1 MRLRRIVTGG
11 CLVGVSACFFAAPMR
26 SRLMI
31 DQSMVDVR
39 AQAEEAPLVFRGR
52 VLTVG
57 PDPVEKRIGLWVDGI
72 PVNTNFVAKFQVD
85 RIYRGN
91 LEGQAVV
98 HFSYSGGPGPVF
110 NDGHDCIDFRSE
122 QSWLVFAVE
131 KNGLLELFD
140 NCTGALGISSRIGV
154 TVEPSDWLA
163 QMEADFIAGLEDSD
177 VESRIFSIQRLGG
190 LKLAS
195 SRPALHEAIERRKRI
210 EAGWAIYATLRTG
223 DVSVLPMVKGL
234 LASGDKKMPEGAIA
248 YELRNVNDPS
258 AVPDLLEIFEKTP
271 SDYTRFEAL
280 IALVENLKDP
290 RVVPVLGPSLSSS
303 DRQIRYLALSG
314 LNTIAN
320 AEACNTRHDADE
332 NDEAAFERETAS
344 CKAWWEREG
353 KYRSWTRN

>member
-1 MRLRRIVTGG
+1 MVRQSRIVMGF
-11 CLVGVSACFFAAPMR
+11 CLVAVPACFFAAPLWA
-26 SRLMI
+26 RLMM

-39 AQAEEAPLVFRGR
+39 AQAEKAPLVFRGR

-57 PDPVEKRIGLWVDGI
+57 PDPVEKRIGLWVDGK

-85 RIYRGN
+85 RIYRGK
-91 LEGQAVV
+91 LEGEAVV
-98 HFSYSGGPGPVF
+98 HFSYGGGF
-110 NDGHDCIDFRSE
+110 NGHDCIDFRPE

-140 NCTGALGISSRIGV
+140 DCTGALGISSRLGV
-154 TVEPSDWLA
+154 TERPSDWLA

-195 SRPALHEAIERRKRI
+195 SRPALHEVIERRKGI

-223 DVSVLPMVKGL
+223 DVTVLPKVNGL

-248 YELRNVNDPS
+248 YELRNVTDPS
-258 AVPDLLEIFEKTP
+258 AVPDLLDIYEKTP
-271 SDYTRFEAL
+271 SDYARFEAL
-280 IALVENLKDP
+280 IALVDNLRDP

-320 AEACNTRHDADE
+320 AEACSTRHDANE
-332 NDEAAFERETAS
+332 NDESAFERETAS

-353 KYRSWTRN
+353 KYRSWTGN